1 MRNVCGLVV
10 NGVRVHGSGLNRC
23 RGGVRLLRRVDLIII
38 KELIRLGIVSVD
50 SAELEAT
57 ANRFLNLHNEE
68 VHKHEKNGESP
79 ADAVLR
85 LHTEDNVVEARNVGE
100 ANLENNNNSDRVP
113 GILVATEDTRV
124 EGGVV
129 SEASGKHN
137 RNSTESEGIG
147 SLGAKLSNRLLKAV
161 SSLVKD
167 GFGTSFS
174 KLTVVNEVVA
184 STATHDKDRTN
195 GSGDECDSAND
206 NSEEEEATDETLAN
220 TTGREAHDA
229 ILRHFNSKNE
239 TEGDSTDQVTVENL
253 DRGERTELKTT
264 DNTKEDSHTLGV
276 VDGGVKEKDLT
287 EVIPHG
293 TTLLDGTHNSSKV
306 IISKN
311 HLSSLT
317 SDISTLLTH
326 SNTHVGGLESRG
338 IVHTITSHT
347 NNVVATEGA
356 TLRGTENLDSAV
368 LILRENLTKSVS
380 FLDNINNGDTLNEL
394 LAKNL
399 GVVEVK
405 THTKTAGSLL
415 SDSDLITSNHLD
427 SNTKTLSLINGLLGI
442 VTGRVKEGDKTHELP
457 LAILAV
463 LLSDTNGTKT
473 TEGKVLNL
481 LLLGTADLVSVPCKV
496 NHNLGSTLGHN
507 VDVAVSLVLKGSLG
521 TLANRVEGEEVRHLK
536 VIEVKALGDSSLS
549 NALVDS
555 IRVTLTLGSKG
566 GSTDNLG
573 GGELTASGGGIDG
586 KLVEGESTG
595 LIRAENI
602 HTSHLLDSGDT
613 GDDGILLGELV
624 HTESHGDGKHSG
636 HGNGDTTNEQDEHDV
651 DDTTVVPGVSRW
663 GDNDNDDNPESNVGH
678 TEETDGGENLLQVAV
693 FLSLRDKVGG
703 LTEEGVETGGV
714 DHAVNLTTLDDG
726 RRVDLITRLLSH
738 REGLTSET
746 SLVNLEGLTLE
757 DLHISGDNVTK
768 LNGHDITRDELLG
781 GNGHPLAVTLSL
793 TFGGE
798 LVHESGNSITG
809 LGLLVVTNAGVSDE
823 KQNDTNE
830 IRVIRGRAG
839 ALLVRGTR
847 VVRGPLVVGE
857 EVRLG
862 TVGEHDG
869 DNSGSLH
876 DPGKRVPHKSKKLH
890 KLALDLLGKGVG
902 TVLLETGSSLT

>member
-338 IVHTITSHT
+338 IVDTITSHGRHLALGLKSLD
-347 NNVVATEGA
+347 NANLV
-356 TLRGTENLDSAV
+356 LRGSTSKDIVGKHSLTEF
-368 LILRENLTKSVS
+368 LIR
-380 FLDNINNGDTLNEL
+380 
-394 LAKNL
+394 
-399 GVVEVK
+399 
-405 THTKTAGSLL
+405 
-415 SDSDLITSNHLD
+415 
-427 SNTKTLSLINGLLGI
+427 LGI
-442 VTGRVKEGDKTHELP
+442 ELRT
-457 LAILAV
+457 
-463 LLSDTNGTKT
+463 S
-473 TEGKVLNL
+473 
-481 LLLGTADLVSVPCKV
+481 
-496 NHNLGSTLGHN
+496 
-507 VDVAVSLVLKGSLG
+507 
-521 TLANRVEGEEVRHLK
+521 
-536 VIEVKALGDSSLS
+536 
-549 NALVDS
+549 DS
-555 IRVTLTLGSKG
+555 IRVVLVNNSELITDSKSGSTVVTSDHLDGYTCTMGLLDSRDTLGTGRIYDSANTNNGKPRLITGDELRAKLLTGLRGISRNNSAAKG
-566 GSTDNLG
+566 KATETMGREIVGSVKPVVAINRLRLSNITVLSLVGSHSNQAIRGTLDVNNNTVGDLVNLRNGVAEGGHKLVLRGERDLVNDGLVLAHFDVVNIGKVSSTDNSNLSG
-573 GGELTASGGGIDG
+573 VTDLTIAATIGTEHGVGADNTTG
-586 KLVEGESTG
+586 KNTAKKLVRRG
-595 LIRAENI
+595 L
-602 HTSHLLDSGDT
+602 
-613 GDDGILLGELV
+613 
-624 HTESHGDGKHSG
+624 
-636 HGNGDTTNEQDEHDV
+636 
-651 DDTTVVPGVSRW
+651 
-663 GDNDNDDNPESNVGH
+663 
-678 TEETDGGENLLQVAV
+678 AV
-693 FLSLRDKVGG
+693 
-703 LTEEGVETGGV
+703 
-714 DHAVNLTTLDDG
+714 
-726 RRVDLITRLLSH
+726 
-738 REGLTSET
+738 
-746 SLVNLEGLTLE
+746 
-757 DLHISGDNVTK
+757 
-768 LNGHDITRDELLG
+768 
-781 GNGHPLAVTLSL
+781 GNGH
-793 TFGGE
+793 
-798 LVHESGNSITG
+798 
-809 LGLLVVTNAGVSDE
+809 
-823 KQNDTNE
+823 
-830 IRVIRGRAG
+830 
-839 ALLVRGTR
+839 
-847 VVRGPLVVGE
+847 
-857 EVRLG
+857 
-862 TVGEHDG
+862 
-869 DNSGSLH
+869 
-876 DPGKRVPHKSKKLH
+876 
-890 KLALDLLGKGVG
+890 
-902 TVLLETGSSLT
+902 